1 MKHHNSIKIFIL
13 FLLCL
18 FAFSVF
24 AEQTAV
30 SPQYEERYHSLLNEL
45 RCLVCQNQTIAE
57 SDAELAKDLRT
68 EVKKMLEEGAT
79 DSDIIDFMANRY
91 GDFVLYKPLIKPKTY
106 LLWFGPFIALV
117 LVLGFL
123 FLMINKQRV
132 TKNIELT
139 SEEQAKLDS
148 ALNQDNKSND

>member
-1 MKHHNSIKIFIL
+1 MKHHNSIKITILFIL
-13 FLLCL
+13 CL
-18 FAFSVF
+18 VAYSVL
-24 AEQTAV
+24 AEQTTV

-57 SDAELAKDLRT
+57 SDADLAKDLRT

-91 GDFVLYKPLIKPKTY
+91 GDFVLYKPLVKPKTY

-123 FLMINKQRV
+123 FLMIKKQTV
-132 TKNIELT
+132 VKDIELT
-139 SEEQAKLDS
+139 SEEQTKLNS
-148 ALNQDNKSND
+148 ALKQGDHSND